1 MPTPRRAP
9 IFSTTN
15 LVFILSTFVVILV
28 THAIAYLTH
37 EYSHSLAAWALG
49 WMDRPF
55 GIDYGSAT
63 LDNVLFLNSVDDNVT
78 YSRIFDAGH
87 GAEASVVALSGPFIG
102 NGLLYF
108 ILYGI
113 ARARA
118 VQKSAAF
125 TTFIYWLSL
134 MCAANVWSYVPLRAI
149 TTHADIFL
157 AAQGL
162 GISTL
167 ALFPFLMIPAAYIVF
182 HFFRK
187 LLPLCEPVITA
198 GERGKSIVVAVLT
211 AYWFFSFFSGASAD
225 GKYGLT
231 SEIIGVISK
240 YLLVPVCTLWLL
252 SRSHEPADCVSE
264 PSARHAA
271 RAP

>member
-1 MPTPRRAP
+1 MPIPRRTTL
-9 IFSTTN
+9 FSTTN

-55 GIDYGSAT
+55 GIDYGPAT
-63 LDNVLFLNSVDDNVT
+63 LDNVLFLNRVDDNVT

-87 GAEASVVALSGPFIG
+87 GVEAAVVALSGPFIG

-113 ARARA
+113 ARAG
-118 VQKSAAF
+118 AARMQPVF

-187 LLPLCEPVITA
+187 LLPLCEPMITA
-198 GERGKSIVVAVLT
+198 GDRGKSIVVAVLT

-252 SRSHEPADCVSE
+252 SRKDEYPNSVPA
-264 PSARHAA
+264 R
-271 RAP
+271 

>member
-15 LVFILSTFVVILV
+15 LVFILLTFVVILV

-87 GAEASVVALSGPFIG
+87 GVEASVVALSGPFMG

-118 VQKSAAF
+118 VRARPVV

-134 MCAANVWSYVPLRAI
+134 MCAANVFSYVPIRAI
-149 TTHADIFL
+149 TTHADISL

-167 ALFPFLMIPAAYIVF
+167 VLFPFVMIPAGYIVF
-182 HFFRK
+182 HFFGRT
-187 LLPLCEPVITA
+187 LPLCQPIITR
-198 GERGKSIVVAVLT
+198 GDRGKIIVVAVLT
-211 AYWFFSFFSGASAD
+211 SYWFFSYFGGGTSD
-225 GKYGLT
+225 GSYGTVSQVL
-231 SEIIGVISK
+231 GLISR
-240 YLLVPVCTLWLL
+240 YLLVPTCALWMM
-252 SRSHEPADCVSE
+252 SRSDESADGVS
-264 PSARHAA
+264 AH
-271 RAP
+271 